1 MARKSKDNKAHYSSR
16 SKKTSTKDRKRPSK
30 ERGPYGCNNGT
41 VQKRTENP
49 HKGYTDT
56 LKDFIEE

>member
-16 SKKTSTKDRKRPSK
+16 AKQTSTKDRKRPSK
-30 ERGPYGCNNGT
+30 ERGPYGTNTGT
-41 VQKRTENP
+41 VQKRSENP
-49 HKGYTDT
+49 HKDYKDK